1 MNTKSKWSIG
11 SEVKSQSGDSFI
23 LLKRWRDK
31 SNSHYINEVKCIKC
45 GSIFTT
51 TRLNSCHCFE
61 CKKIILD
68 YLELEIFMEF
78 MRFYLMREI
87 KFLNLEKL
95 YIIRFDVLNVEIF
108 QLKLEIQFKKVDLDA
123 KIVIILE
130 KMNINHLH

>member
-1 MNTKSKWSIG
+1 MN
-11 SEVKSQSGDSFI
+11 V
-23 LLKRWRDK
+23 
-31 SNSHYINEVKCIKC
+31 
-45 GSIFTT
+45 
-51 TRLNSCHCFE
+51 
-61 CKKIILD
+61 KKIILD

-78 MRFYLMREI
+78 MRFYLMKEVR
-87 KFLNLEKL
+87 FLNLEKL